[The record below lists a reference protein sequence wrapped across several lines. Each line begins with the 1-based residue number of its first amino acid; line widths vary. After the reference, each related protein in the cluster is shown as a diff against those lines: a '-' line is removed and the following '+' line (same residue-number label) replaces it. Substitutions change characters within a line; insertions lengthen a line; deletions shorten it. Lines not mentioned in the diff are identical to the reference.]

1 MTKAR
6 SIHQSSGR
14 KLAVLAAAVLAA
26 AASAAA
32 SAPAAS
38 AASAPSGPLSA
49 PPTTAQCEQLYRFAC
64 YQPDQ
69 IRAAYHLPA
78 LYKQGITG
86 TGATIAIVDPFGSPT
101 IRNDLATFDRRFGYP
116 APPSFKVIAPAGQI
130 PAYNASNP
138 AMVNGAGETTLDVE
152 YAHALAPGAS
162 ILLVETPVDETEGT
176 TGFPQIVAAEKYV
189 VDHGLADVISQT
201 SSATEQTFT
210 SYQQL
215 APLRAAYLDA
225 YAHGVSVVVDT
236 GDSGVTGP
244 AANGSYY
251 PSPVT
256 QWPSSDPL
264 VTAVG
269 GTRLTLTG
277 GQFTSVAWN
286 DTDNPAVNEFAAG
299 DAGPNPA
306 ASGGGKSEFFA
317 RPSYQD
323 GVKSVVG
330 TQRGVPDISMSGA
343 CNGSADMY
351 QSFAGQPAGWYPTC
365 GTSEA
370 TPEFA
375 GIVALASQLAG
386 HPLGQINPALY
397 ELSGEQAAGIV
408 DVTTGNN
415 TVEFPQGG
423 KLNTVLGFSAR
434 PGYDLAS
441 GVGTVWAPLFVPE
454 LAFAATALP

>member
-6 SIHQSSGR
+6 SIHQSYGR

-26 AASAAA
+26 ASA
-32 SAPAAS
+32 APAAS
-38 AASAPSGPLSA
+38 AASAASGPLSA

-64 YQPDQ
+64 YQPGQ
-69 IRAAYHLPA
+69 IRAAYNLPA
-78 LYKQGITG
+78 LDKQGITG
-86 TGATIAIVDPFGSPT
+86 QGTTIAIVDPFGSPT
-101 IRNDLATFDRRFGYP
+101 IRNDLATFDRQFGYP

-189 VDHGLADVISQT
+189 IDHGLGDVISQSFST
-201 SSATEQTFT
+201 AEETFT
-210 SYQQL
+210 SYRQL
-215 APLRAAYLDA
+215 EPLRAAYLDA
-225 YAHGVSVVVDT
+225 YAHGVTVVVDS
-236 GDSGVTGP
+236 GDSGATGP
-244 AANGSYY
+244 AANGNYY

-269 GTRLTLTG
+269 GTRVTLSG

-286 DTDNPAVNEFAAG
+286 DTYNPAVNEYAAG

-330 TQRGVPDISMSGA
+330 TRRGVPDISMSA
-343 CNGSADMY
+343 AVNGSVVGY
-351 QSFAGQPAGWYPTC
+351 HSFGGLPAGWSLAS

-375 GIVALASQLAG
+375 AIAALADQVAG
-386 HPLGQINPALY
+386 HRLGLLNPRLYAL
-397 ELSGEQAAGIV
+397 AARHAPGIV
-408 DVTTGNN
+408 DVTAGNN
-415 TVEFPQGG
+415 TVSFRQGAAG
-423 KLNTVLGFSAR
+423 KLYTVQGYPAGK
-434 PGYDLAS
+434 GYDLAT
-441 GVGTVWAPLFVPE
+441 GVGTINAPLFVHE
-454 LAFAATALP
+454 LAGR